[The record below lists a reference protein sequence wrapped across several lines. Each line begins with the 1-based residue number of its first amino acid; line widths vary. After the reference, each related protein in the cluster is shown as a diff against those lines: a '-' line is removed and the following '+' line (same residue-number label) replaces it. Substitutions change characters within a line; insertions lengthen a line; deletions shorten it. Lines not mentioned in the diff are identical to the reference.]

1 LVIVAIVVISL
12 VPAVVEF
19 VKVRREMHEFQPL
32 MGAPAVTT
40 PEPPAEEV
48 ALEQLTAREAE
59 VLQLLAECLFNKEI
73 ARQLSL
79 SEGTMKNHIS
89 AILAKLHANDRMQA
103 VLTALKRGL
112 VDLK

>member
-19 VKVRREMHEFQPL
+19 VKARREMREFQPL
-32 MGAPAVTT
+32 MGA
-40 PEPPAEEV
+40 PAEEV

-59 VLQLLAECLFNKEI
+59 VLQLLAEGLSNKDI
-73 ARQLSL
+73 ATQLVL
-79 SEGTMKNHIS
+79 SEGTVKNHFS
-89 AILAKLHANDRMQA
+89 AILAKLHANDRTQA
-103 VLTALKRGL
+103 VSTALKRGL